1 MERADCC
8 FQCSSGLLPMS
19 ADLRHRENGS
29 DGQSVSRKRPLVD
42 FTREDQDSGYSF
54 SLEAVKTLKKL
65 MEFDTSTNPS
75 QTYGNAESLCADP
88 DLPREFRELCGKH
101 NVNQVFQNLVRIIS
115 PIDPCE
121 ICANVACTGC

>member
-1 MERADCC
+1 MRALVILLTISVLQIS
-8 FQCSSGLLPMS
+8 QCVV
-19 ADLRHRENGS
+19 R
-29 DGQSVSRKRPLVD
+29 VS
-42 FTREDQDSGYSF
+42 DSGYSF